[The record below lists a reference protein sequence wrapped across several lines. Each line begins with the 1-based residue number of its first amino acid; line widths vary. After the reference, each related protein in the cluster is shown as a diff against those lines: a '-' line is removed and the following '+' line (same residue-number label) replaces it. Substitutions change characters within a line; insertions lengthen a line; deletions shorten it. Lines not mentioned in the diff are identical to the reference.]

1 MSAVGQHPQIN
12 YWKFGTDGSMTAG
25 LLAIPTIGY
34 SGADEGY
41 AHRPEERVNIDM
53 MMQSLN
59 GYYAII
65 TELLGVEN

>member
-1 MSAVGQHPQIN
+1 
-12 YWKFGTDGSMTAG
+12 MTAG